1 MMTLNRKLLAAGLAA
16 ACASTAAMAGM
27 VQPAR
32 VDVDLVNLTAGG
44 DMLSARYAPNKN
56 EFIGCGVR
64 KFDDG
69 AGGAT
74 AFGFCQAEDE
84 KGERAFCNTDNED
97 LLDAIEASADYGYV
111 SFSWDEKTQRCTRI
125 GFSNQSFYV
134 PPNVGSNL

>member
-1 MMTLNRKLLAAGLAA
+1 MKTKRKYIAAGVAA
-16 ACASTAAMAGM
+16 AFVSSAAVAGM
-27 VQPAR
+27 IQPAP
-32 VDVDLVNLTAGG
+32 VDVDLATNFAGG

-74 AFGFCQAEDE
+74 AFGFCQAEDAD
-84 KGERAFCNTDNED
+84 GERAFCNTDNED

-111 SFSWDEKTQRCTRI
+111 TFSWEPKTQRCTRI

>member
-1 MMTLNRKLLAAGLAA
+1 MRLKTKILTTGLAA
-16 ACASTAAMAGM
+16 AFFSTAAIAGM
-27 VQPAR
+27 VQPLP
-32 VDVDLVNLTAGG
+32 VDVDLTTSFAHG

-69 AGGAT
+69 MGGAI
-74 AFGFCQAEDE
+74 AFGFCQAEDAD
-84 KGERAFCNTDNED
+84 GERAFCNTDNED
-97 LLDAIEASADYGYV
+97 LLDAIEASADYGYI
-111 SFSWDEKTQRCTRI
+111 SFSWDEKTQECRRI

>member
-1 MMTLNRKLLAAGLAA
+1 MKLSKKMLAATAA
-16 ACASTAAMAGM
+16 AAVFSGVAIAGM
-27 VQPAR
+27 IQPAP
-32 VDVDLVNLTAGG
+32 VDVDLTTNFAGG
-44 DMLSARYAPNKN
+44 DMLSARHAPNKN

-74 AFGFCQAEDE
+74 AFGFCQAEDAA
-84 KGERAFCNTDNED
+84 GERAFCNTSNED

-111 SFSWDEKTQRCTRI
+111 TFSWDPATQTCTRI

-134 PPNVGSNL
+134 PPKVGSNL

>member
-1 MMTLNRKLLAAGLAA
+1 MRLKRKYLIAGVAA
-16 ACASTAAMAGM
+16 AFASTAAMAGM
-27 VQPAR
+27 VQPAK
-32 VDVDLVNLTAGG
+32 VDVDLVNFIAGG
-44 DMLSARYAPNKN
+44 DLLSARYAPNKT

-74 AFGFCQAEDE
+74 AFGFCQAEDAE
-84 KGERAFCNTDNED
+84 GDRAFCNTDNED

-134 PPNVGSNL
+134 PPKVGSNL

>member
-1 MMTLNRKLLAAGLAA
+1 MKLSKKMLSCAAVFAA
-16 ACASTAAMAGM
+16 FSGAAIAGM
-27 VQPAR
+27 VQPLP
-32 VDVDLVNLTAGG
+32 VEVNLASLYAQG

-64 KFDDG
+64 KYDDG
-69 AGGAT
+69 AGGAI
-74 AFGFCQAEDE
+74 AFGFCQAEDA
-84 KGERAFCNTDNED
+84 KGNRAFCNTDNED

-111 SFSWDEKTQRCTRI
+111 SFSWNEKTQACTRI